1 MSLLAQKVVGSSSKR
16 EVQYQHYR
24 TITKQI
30 TQFLS
35 RRGLSLI
42 TAPCLCAMGGLFKT
56 LTYQRPARP
65 ESPNMNNSR
74 PQKELFVLTL
84 YCGLA
89 LYYSVFAYF

>member
-1 MSLLAQKVVGSSSKR
+1 MSLLAHKLVDGDSEG
-16 EVQYQHYR
+16 EVQFQDYL
-24 TITKQI
+24 TITQQI

-35 RRGLSLI
+35 RQGFSLI
-42 TAPCLCAMGGLFKT
+42 TAPCLCAMGGSFTT

-65 ESPNMNNSR
+65 ESPNMNSSQ

-89 LYYSVFAYF
+89 L

>member
-1 MSLLAQKVVGSSSKR
+1 MFNVSLLAHKLVDGDSKG
-16 EVQYQHYR
+16 EVQFQDYL

-35 RRGLSLI
+35 RQGLSLI

-65 ESPNMNNSR
+65 KSPNMNNSQ

-89 LYYSVFAYF
+89 L